1 MLFRRTWVT
10 EHKNLIF
17 RMPMKLIFLLTIIYM
32 TGSYVFHFESCR
44 NHSYYVLDS
53 TINVTESHHHEFK
66 TGGGSY
72 PITILPEVKLKTN
85 N

>member
-1 MLFRRTWVT
+1 MGNWAEKLDIQNAHEVDIFI
-10 EHKNLIF
+10 KNNF
-17 RMPMKLIFLLTIIYM
+17 M

-72 PITILPEVKLKTN
+72 PITILPEVKLRTN
-85 N
+85 I

>member
-1 MLFRRTWVT
+1 
-10 EHKNLIF
+10 
-17 RMPMKLIFLLTIIYM
+17 MPMKLIFLLTIIYM

-72 PITILPEVKLKTN
+72 PITILPEVKLRTN
-85 N
+85 I

>member
-1 MLFRRTWVT
+1 MGNWTWKLDIQNAQGV
-10 EHKNLIF
+10 NIF
-17 RMPMKLIFLLTIIYM
+17 INNNFM
-32 TGSYVFHFESCR
+32 TGSYAFHFESCR